1 MYVLFGVP
9 IYGGKEERIAH
20 EARIQLMVDQQ
31 VAHAEATLVVR
42 DAVLLPPVFPGDVA
56 SRHRRNR
63 AVSRQAFELMSNHS
77 RCLDHVVKCTSV
89 ILVQPALLD
98 LDKRR
103 RQIQRAALRLP
114 PGFPDSCLGF
124 LNRCPSASG
133 VGARPTTQI
142 ANAALIGAHTA
153 VWARATGLL
162 KDPSPTSLVSRLTHA
177 AVSVRN
183 LHTELRTR
191 HEADLADPGMPTPP
205 AALFDPKNVP
215 ELLQKLVFDPI
226 NDNKPPTRVHQRDIS
241 RTRDH
246 CDMQHDWFHPVLD

>member
-1 MYVLFGVP
+1 M
-9 IYGGKEERIAH
+9 
-20 EARIQLMVDQQ
+20 
-31 VAHAEATLVVR
+31 
-42 DAVLLPPVFPGDVA
+42 
-56 SRHRRNR
+56 
-63 AVSRQAFELMSNHS
+63 
-77 RCLDHVVKCTSV
+77 
-89 ILVQPALLD
+89 
-98 LDKRR
+98 
-103 RQIQRAALRLP
+103 
-114 PGFPDSCLGF
+114 
-124 LNRCPSASG
+124 
-133 VGARPTTQI
+133 TQI

-153 VWARATGLL
+153 VWARVSGLL
-162 KDPSPTSLVSRLTHA
+162 KDPLPPSLVSRLTHA

-246 CDMQHDWFHPVLD
+246 YDMQHDWFHPVLDHCPSLSTKEKTQCVRDIK